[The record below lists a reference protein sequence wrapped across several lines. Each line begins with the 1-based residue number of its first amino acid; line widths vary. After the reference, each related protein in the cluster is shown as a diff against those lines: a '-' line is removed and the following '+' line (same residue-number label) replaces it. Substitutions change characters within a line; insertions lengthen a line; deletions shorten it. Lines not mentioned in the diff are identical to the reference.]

1 MSWEE
6 EEGATT
12 TWQEGSCGAGNR
24 GSDSI
29 RWQGARV
36 CVQEGSGMLAAS
48 VVRDCKDPQ
57 RLTPWTP
64 VHLCAEEEGMRPMSA
79 NPVTTSER
87 SRRSLHQGTLG

>member
-1 MSWEE
+1 
-6 EEGATT
+6 
-12 TWQEGSCGAGNR
+12 
-24 GSDSI
+24 
-29 RWQGARV
+29 
-36 CVQEGSGMLAAS
+36 MLAAS
-48 VVRDCKDPQ
+48 VVRDCKDLQ